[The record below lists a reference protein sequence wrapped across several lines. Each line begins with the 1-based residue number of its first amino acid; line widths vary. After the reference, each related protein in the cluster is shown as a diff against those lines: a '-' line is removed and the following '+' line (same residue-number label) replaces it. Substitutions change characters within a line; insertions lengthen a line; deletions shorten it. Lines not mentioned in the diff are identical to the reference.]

1 MLDARFIR
9 ENVAVVEEALRKR
22 SYEISLEP
30 FLKIEEDRRNDLR
43 LIEELRNIRNVVSA
57 KIGELKR
64 LKKEEASNIF
74 EKIKETRSFEGT
86 ILENIK
92 IESRT
97 ISVPIFTREEVEA
110 DKLEEPSGEMVT
122 PIIGS
127 KELIE
132 RIIEKNDLESPLIDS
147 MKYISNGISVLEDKK
162 MKIYERKANKVLLN
176 IPNIPHESVS
186 IGKDEA
192 ENAEVRRWG
201 APRLFD
207 FEPLNHWD
215 IGEMLEIIDFERASK
230 IAGARFSLTKGLGA
244 KLERA
249 LMNFMLDLNTS
260 KGYKEVFPPIIVN
273 RESMTGTGQLPK
285 FEMELFRI
293 ADPEFYL
300 IPTAEVPVTN
310 IHRNEILSEKD
321 LPIYYTAHTPCFR
334 REAGSY
340 GKDVRGLIRQHQFN
354 KVELVKFVKPEDSY
368 NELESLTKDAEDI
381 LQKLE
386 LPYRVVALC
395 TGDLGFAAAKTYD
408 LEVWLPAQQKYRE
421 ISSCSNFTD
430 FQARRAN
437 IRFKREGKKGTEFVH
452 TLNGSGLAIGRTL
465 VAVLENYQQKDG
477 SVVVP
482 EVLRPY
488 IGVEVIK

>member
-1 MLDARFIR
+1 MLDIKFIR
-9 ENVAVVEEALRKR
+9 ENLEFVKQAMRDRGLVVYDKKEIPTLTDEKLEGALNFHQLV
-22 SYEISLEP
+22 ELDEQ
-30 FLKIEEDRRNDLR
+30 RRNVLKEADELKNKR
-43 LIEELRNIRNVVSA
+43 NLVSEEVGRFKRQKKDASELINEMKVVS
-57 KIGELKR
+57 
-64 LKKEEASNIF
+64 
-74 EKIKETRSFEGT
+74 EKIREFDEEIKV
-86 ILENIK
+86 LDENIN
-92 IESRT
+92 
-97 ISVPIFTREEVEA
+97 
-110 DKLEEPSGEMVT
+110 
-122 PIIGS
+122 
-127 KELIE
+127 EL
-132 RIIEKNDLESPLIDS
+132 
-147 MKYISNGISVLEDKK
+147 
-162 MKIYERKANKVLLN
+162 LLT
-176 IPNIPHESVS
+176 IPNIPDETVPK
-186 IGKDEA
+186 GKDETKNI
-192 ENAEVRRWG
+192 EIKRWG
-201 APRLFD
+201 EPKHFD

-215 IGEMLEIIDFERASK
+215 IGEMLEIIDFERAAK
-230 IAGARFSLTKGLGA
+230 IAGARFSLTKGFGA
-244 KLERA
+244 KLERS

-273 RESMTGTGQLPK
+273 KESMTGTGQLPK
-285 FEMELFRI
+285 FASELFRI
-293 ADPEFYL
+293 SDPEFYL

-310 IHRNEILSEKD
+310 IHRDEILSEKD
-321 LPIYYTAHTPCFR
+321 LPIYYTAYTPCFR

-452 TLNGSGLAIGRTL
+452 TLNGSCLAIGRTL

-482 EVLRPY
+482 EVLWPY
-488 IGVEVIK
+488 MGVEVIK